1 MNITLKPEL
10 ESKIQSQLNTGKYE
24 TVEQVLLEAL
34 QALEERNSQAEYSPK
49 TELGKK
55 FQELLK
61 ETQALHADRPLTEEE
76 IAAEIDAYRRGE

>member
-1 MNITLKPEL
+1 MNITFKPE
-10 ESKIQSQLNTGKYE
+10 EKG
-24 TVEQVLLEAL
+24 
-34 QALEERNSQAEYSPK
+34 NSQAEYQPK

-76 IAAEIDAYRRGE
+76 NCSRN

>member
-1 MNITLKPEL
+1 MNTTFKL
-10 ESKIQSQLNTGKYE
+10 ED
-24 TVEQVLLEAL
+24 
-34 QALEERNSQAEYSPK
+34 ERNRLAEYRPK

-61 ETQALHADRPLTEEE
+61 DTQALHADRPLTEEE